1 MPAQKIT
8 PMLWYDSQMEDA
20 FKLYASVFPDVK
32 IIEINSGP
40 DGKAFTGTIEIFGQR
55 FLALNGGP
63 QFKFTEA
70 VSLFVSCQDQAEVD
84 RYWNAL
90 TADGGEESMCGWCKD
105 KFGVSWQITPD
116 RLMQLLNDKDA
127 GRRQRATNAMMQMRK
142 IDIAKLEAAAAG

>member
-8 PMLWYDSQMEDA
+8 PMLWFDTQMEAA
-20 FKLYASVFPDVK
+20 FELYASIFPDVR
-32 IIEINSGP
+32 IVEIHKGP

-70 VSLFVSCQDQAEVD
+70 LSLLVSCRDQAEVD
-84 RYWNAL
+84 RYWGAL

-105 KFGVSWQITPD
+105 RFGLSWQIVPE
-116 RLMQLLNDKDA
+116 RLMQLLNDPDA
-127 GRRQRATNAMMQMRK
+127 GRRQRATSAMMQMRK
-142 IDIAKLEAAAAG
+142 IDIAALEAAAG